1 MSACEASE
9 DINPN
14 TDPDLLL
21 QVRNQEL
28 YTTPDRMFCSPLDSP
43 AAEEQCQGNSF
54 PWIRPFSVLI
64 VKGFSSQELNI
75 FLHFNSTSLT
85 EAGGVKEAAGLALL
99 WGKGAQSLAM
109 LWFGA

>member
-1 MSACEASE
+1 MSGEQLS
-9 DINPN
+9 
-14 TDPDLLL
+14 
-21 QVRNQEL
+21 
-28 YTTPDRMFCSPLDSP
+28 LDSP
-43 AAEEQCQGNSF
+43 FFCINCE
-54 PWIRPFSVLI
+54 

-85 EAGGVKEAAGLALL
+85 EAGGVKEAAGLDLL